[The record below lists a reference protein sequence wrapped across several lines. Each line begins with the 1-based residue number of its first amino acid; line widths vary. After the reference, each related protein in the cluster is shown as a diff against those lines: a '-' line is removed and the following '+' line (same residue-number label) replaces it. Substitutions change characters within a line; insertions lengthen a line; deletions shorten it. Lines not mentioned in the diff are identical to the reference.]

1 MTRRRALVALV
12 ALAVAWGAY
21 GLWLRAHRAPRPA
34 SPPGEMRGAWHVH
47 TTRSDGRGTLDDVVR
62 AAREAGLQF
71 VVVADHN
78 VLELGDA
85 GWRDGVLVVPASEIS
100 APYGHVVGLGLE
112 RELYKE
118 ERQKDALG
126 TVASLGGEAV
136 LAHPFHPGRPFTRWT
151 RDDWKGMEVLSN
163 DSFWGLVLRDQSWW
177 RAGLAIL
184 RLPFDGG
191 RAVLSFYQAPVL
203 ELARFD
209 AAATRRRVVLL
220 CASDAHGWP
229 SYGSAFEAFSMHVP
243 VVPTGDGP
251 RDVDQVRR
259 ALLDGSAWC
268 VLDAVAPASAVR
280 LSRAPSGDRI
290 DLGIAA
296 TGPGRPT
303 YQLFR
308 DGAPVGTMSSAPGG
322 ATWSCGGPCPA
333 GAWRVEGRRDGA
345 PWLFTNPIWI
355 E

>member
-1 MTRRRALVALV
+1 MTRGRALAALL
-12 ALAVAWGAY
+12 ALAAAWGAY
-21 GLWLRAHRAPRPA
+21 GLSIRARRAPRPA
-34 SPPGEMRGAWHVH
+34 TPGGEMRGAWHVH
-47 TTRSDGRGTLDDVVR
+47 TSRSDGRGNLDEVVH

-71 VVVADHN
+71 VVIADHN
-78 VLELGDA
+78 LLELGDA
-85 GWRDGVLVVPASEIS
+85 GWRDGVLVIPASEIS

-112 RELYKE
+112 RELYKD
-118 ERQKDALG
+118 ERQKDTLG
-126 TVASLGGEAV
+126 TVAALGGEAV

-151 RDDWKGMEVLSN
+151 RDDWKGMEILSN
-163 DSFWGLVLRDQSWW
+163 DSLWGLVIRDQAWW
-177 RAGLAIL
+177 RAALALL

-191 RAVLSFYQAPVL
+191 RAVLAFYQDPVR

-209 AAATRRRVVLL
+209 AAAARRRVVLL

-229 SYGSAFEAFSMHVP
+229 SYRSAFEAFSTHVP
-243 VVPTGDGP
+243 VTPSGDGP
-251 RDVDQVRR
+251 ADVDRVRR

-280 LSRAPSGDRI
+280 LSLAPSGNRI
-290 DLGIAA
+290 DLGVAA

-303 YQLFR
+303 YHLFR
-308 DGAPVGTMSSAPGG
+308 DGAPVATMASVPGG
-322 ATWSCGGPCPA
+322 ATWSCGGPCPP

-345 PWLFTNPIWI
+345 AWLFTNPIWI